1 MDIKSLQFNSLRFR
15 NMMSVLAMA
24 ATLGTPFGSSTAR
37 IVAKR
42 HRRPHWTRPH
52 QGAGEMARRRRHI
65 EKGTLTASNGL
76 CTSNGRRVVILP
88 FGMQNLRAAA

>member
-52 QGAGEMARRRRHI
+52 QGAGEMARRRRQI
-65 EKGTLTASNGL
+65 AAGQLTVSNGL
-76 CTSNGRRVVILP
+76 CLHKGRRIINVP
-88 FGMQNLRAAA
+88 FDTAAA